1 MLTRSRAP
9 KKWSCSEPVRWA
21 AVSQCL
27 FERQKR
33 TCFISFCACFC
44 YLWLSALILHI
55 ILACIVHYCNSLHY
69 FQIAVQT
76 RQSSSEGRPPKSL
89 DVSSNASSQVMLLSN
104 HMHGSRPA
112 ANLTN
117 DKYLKAVLYAERQGV
132 AALRSVADMLRKSA
146 EDSIKSMVKYQS
158 VIDEANKNSF
168 WVCISLYMPV
178 VFYIL
183 VENMPCN
190 NF

>member
-1 MLTRSRAP
+1 M
-9 KKWSCSEPVRWA
+9 
-21 AVSQCL
+21 
-27 FERQKR
+27 F
-33 TCFISFCACFC
+33 
-44 YLWLSALILHI
+44 
-55 ILACIVHYCNSLHY
+55 LHY

-76 RQSSSEGRPPKSL
+76 RQSSSEGRAPKSL

-112 ANLTN
+112 AILTN

-146 EDSIKSMVKYQS
+146 EDSIKSMAEYQR

-168 WVCISLYMPV
+168 
-178 VFYIL
+178 
-183 VENMPCN
+183 
-190 NF
+190 